1 MELRGFENYL
11 ELTKNCS
18 SKSIKSKMD
27 NLNCVINTCRI
38 NLNEAISS
46 PENMIKSRK
55 KIYKVAANR
64 HLAEGYYN
72 ALRAYYEFMNGVK
85 APTLKE
91 FSLNNNDNIK

>member
-11 ELTKNCS
+11 ELSKHCS
-18 SKSIKSKMD
+18 TKSIESKMKK
-27 NLNCVINTCRI
+27 LNWVINTCRI
-38 NLNEAISS
+38 DIKEAVSS
-46 PENMIKSRK
+46 PENMIQSRK

-91 FSLNNNDNIK
+91 FCLKMNEEI